1 MLPVM
6 VHVCLQTRGTVLQTA
21 STAAWYLPAAL
32 PAPRWEQPCARAGS
46 SHRAGGGGC
55 LRLNKKGQ
63 QSSDVITALWGQGE
77 IRVSWLVNNWAETGL
92 CCCQQVAFTAA
103 RILHAMRVAAIVRLS
118 TRAPPKVF
126 LTVSF
131 LQRGNVWPAARLDGV
146 PWGFCKPQELPLFAL
161 CKVLGHVQDQSQGF
175 SQWQVL
181 CGNN

>member
-1 MLPVM
+1 MCACGHGALCFRRRAP
-6 VHVCLQTRGTVLQTA
+6 QRGTCQQLCLLLA
-21 STAAWYLPAAL
+21 ENSPARGLEAL
-32 PAPRWEQPCARAGS
+32 TGR
-46 SHRAGGGGC
+46 GGGGC

-131 LQRGNVWPAARLDGV
+131 LQRGNVRPAARLDGV